1 MTATLLST
9 WQDQLGA
16 ALMRQILGGAG
27 SAISFTKP
35 PGEPALASHDSLT
48 WRIYKNPVALFAGG
62 VSAVILELA
71 EPRVRSGVW
80 EHTTFKSD
88 PVARMKRT
96 GIAALATAYAA
107 RSVAERMIT
116 RVNAM
121 HGHVQGEVSGAP
133 YTASDPALLDWVQVT
148 ACYGFIE
155 AYSAYVA
162 PLSKAERDKAY
173 AEAIP
178 AARLYGVP
186 DPVTSQA
193 DVEAR
198 FAAMLP
204 KLEASDIIHDFLRI
218 VSRAPILPPAMRSVQ
233 NTMIRASVD
242 LVPEHIR
249 NHLGLG
255 ERWRL
260 RNWEKRLVK
269 LAGAA
274 SDRIAIPGSPPVEAC
289 HRLGLPTNFLYASKA
304 PPRRPI

>member
-9 WQDQLGA
+9 WQDQIGA
-16 ALMRQILGGAG
+16 ALMRQLLGGVQP
-27 SAISFTKP
+27 IDFRKP
-35 PGEPALASHDSLT
+35 PGEPALAAHNSLT

-96 GIAALATAYAA
+96 GMAALATAYAA
-107 RSVAERMIT
+107 RSAAERMIT

-121 HGHVQGEVSGAP
+121 HGHVSGEVSGAP
-133 YTASDPALLDWVQVT
+133 YSASDPDLLDWVQVT
-148 ACYGFIE
+148 ACFGFIE

-162 PLSKAERDKAY
+162 PLSKSERDQAY

-178 AARLYGVP
+178 AAKLYGVQNP
-186 DPVTSQA
+186 IASEA
-193 DVEAR
+193 DVQAR
-198 FAAMLP
+198 FASMLP
-204 KLEASDIIHDFLRI
+204 RLERHEIIHDFLKI
-218 VSRAPILPPAMRSVQ
+218 VSRAPILPPPMRSLQ
-233 NTMIRASVD
+233 NTMIRASVE
-242 LVPEHIR
+242 LVPAHIR
-249 NHLGLG
+249 DHLGLG

-289 HRLGLPTNFLYASKA
+289 HRLGLPTNHLYSSNRQAK
-304 PPRRPI
+304 RPI

>member
-16 ALMRQILGGAG
+16 ALMRQLLGGVQP
-27 SAISFTKP
+27 IDFRKP
-35 PGEPALASHDSLT
+35 PGEPALAAHDSLT

-71 EPRVRSGVW
+71 EPHVRSGVW

-96 GIAALATAYAA
+96 GMAALATAYAA

-116 RVNAM
+116 RVNTM
-121 HGHVQGEVSGAP
+121 HTHVQGEVYGAS

-148 ACYGFIE
+148 ACFGFIE

-162 PLSKAERDKAY
+162 PLSKQERDKAY

-178 AARLYGVP
+178 AAKLYGVP
-186 DPVTSQA
+186 NPVSS
-193 DVEAR
+193 EAETQVR

-204 KLEASDIIHDFLRI
+204 KLERHDIIHDFLKI
-218 VSRAPILPPAMRSVQ
+218 VSRAPILPPPMRSLQ
-233 NTMIRASVD
+233 STMIRASVE
-242 LVPEHIR
+242 LVPTPIR
-249 NHLGLG
+249 DPLGLG

-289 HRLGLPTNFLYASKA
+289 HRLGLPTNYLYGSNKPA
-304 PPRRPI
+304 RRPI